1 MLVLGIDPGN
11 TKSGWALWQP
21 GYKVHVSAKDDG
33 GAMWNDRLLAACRTS
48 PSLSNVD
55 LIVIER
61 MVIYQASQDTIHDT
75 IVFYGRL
82 VEIFSQRGATVKLVK
97 RSDVRSHFGIPGG
110 KGSVDSKVIK
120 ALKQRIGEPGTKQNP
135 GPTFGVTG
143 HSWQALAAAVTG
155 YEGWSGRP

>member
-21 GYKVHVSAKDDG
+21 GYKVHASARDDG
-33 GAMWNDRLLAACRTS
+33 GAMWNNALLKACRTS
-48 PSLSNVD
+48 PSLNDID
-55 LIVIER
+55 LVVIER

-82 VEIFSQRGATVKLVK
+82 IEIFAQRKATVKLVK
-97 RSDVRSHFGIPGG
+97 RSDVRSHFRISGG

-120 ALKQRIGEPGTKQNP
+120 AVKQGIGESGTKQNP

-155 YEGWSGRP
+155 YYRWGHQ